1 MNRKDAHKIRT
12 KRAMEII
19 AKHADDD
26 DWERIVE
33 ILERIALA
41 LIKAKKVVL
50 GPDPVRP
57 WWMP

>member
-19 AKHADDD
+19 AKNATDD

-33 ILERIALA
+33 ILERIAMNLHR
-41 LIKAKKVVL
+41 KT
-50 GPDPVRP
+50 GPEFERP
-57 WWMP
+57 EWFRG